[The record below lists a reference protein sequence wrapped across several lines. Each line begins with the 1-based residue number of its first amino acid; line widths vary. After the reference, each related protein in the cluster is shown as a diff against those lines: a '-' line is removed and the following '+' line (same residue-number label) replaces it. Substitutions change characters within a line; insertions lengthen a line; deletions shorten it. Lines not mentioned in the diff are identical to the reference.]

1 MILGFV
7 FSVSAQKAE
16 PNEIK
21 FAKGKSS
28 TIVSDTLSNN
38 QEKDFV
44 FGAKAGQQISLKV
57 ASKPA
62 GNLFDFTIAGDGFEV
77 RTEYDSYYEYKFT
90 ATQTG
95 KYLLTVRKRPT
106 ESVQKARFFLTLSIK

>member
-1 MILGFV
+1 MLLGSV

-28 TIVSDTLSNN
+28 ATVSDTLSNS

-57 ASKPA
+57 TSKPS

-77 RTEYDSYYEYKFT
+77 QTEYDSYSEYKFT
-90 ATQTG
+90 APETG

-106 ESVQKARFFLTLSIK
+106 EATQKAKFFLTLSIK